1 MISSEPDPERT
12 TPQRPQVSIPWTPQ
26 AKAEYSRLMP
36 STPDAPTRA
45 ALNALIKRA
54 IFQTLQDA
62 TPKLPALLNLQ
73 NPLFSIDVSI
83 VGDAE
88 IQELNSVHR
97 NKNKPT
103 DVLSFSQMEG
113 EWMPF
118 PPVGIGPK
126 NGVESGEEI
135 LLGDLII
142 SIETAVRQAG
152 ELKHDLP
159 HEIAFLTA
167 HGVLH
172 LLGYDHDTTSRRRA
186 MFAMQDKIVASLE
199 SAPKR
204 APKRA
209 PKSSAKNAKSSS
221 KKPLISPTVSLG

>member
-1 MISSEPDPERT
+1 MISPEPDPERA
-12 TPQRPQVSIPWTPQ
+12 TPKRPLVSISWTPQ
-26 AKAEYSRLMP
+26 AKAEYSRLTP

-45 ALNALIKRA
+45 ALNALTKRA

-62 TPKLPALLNLQ
+62 PPKLPALLHLE

-83 VGDAE
+83 VGDGE
-88 IQELNSVHR
+88 IQELNSAHR
-97 NKNKPT
+97 HKNKPT

-118 PPVGIGPK
+118 PAVEIGSE
-126 NGVESGEEI
+126 NGMESGEEI

-142 SIETAVRQAG
+142 SIETAMRQAG
-152 ELKHDLP
+152 ELKHDLK

-172 LLGYDHDTTSRRRA
+172 LLGYDHDTASRRRA
-186 MFAMQDKIVASLE
+186 MFAMQDEIVASLE
-199 SAPKR
+199 SAPKTS
-204 APKRA
+204 
-209 PKSSAKNAKSSS
+209 KSASR
-221 KKPLISPTVSLG
+221 KPLNSPTVSHG